1 MGSVAGVVV
10 GGGGTDGW
18 MEIGEDDSL
27 QQGPALPE
35 SLAYNLKAVR
45 ISSRPVADP
54 DWF

>member
-10 GGGGTDGW
+10 RGWGMDGW
-18 MEIGEDDSL
+18 IEIGEEDSL
-27 QQGPALPE
+27 QQGPALLE
-35 SLAYNLKAVR
+35 SLAYNLKAAG